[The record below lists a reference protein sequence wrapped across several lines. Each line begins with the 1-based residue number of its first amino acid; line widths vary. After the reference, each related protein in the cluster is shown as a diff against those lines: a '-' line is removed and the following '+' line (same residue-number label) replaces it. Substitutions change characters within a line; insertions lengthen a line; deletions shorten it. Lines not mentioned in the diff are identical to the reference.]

1 MFELSIG
8 FAIAGILMV
17 LEYLICTKLENPLW
31 GGIIPLLILIGT
43 IWIFASGRVPFEL
56 KTVFPFVICN
66 SIFLGEWDNGR
77 KKYVEK
83 KKEEMNKMRAKD
95 I

>member
-56 KTVFPFVICN
+56 KTVFPFIICN
-66 SIFLGEWDNGR
+66 SVFLENGIMAERNMTKR
-77 KKYVEK
+77 KKK
-83 KKEEMNKMRAKD
+83 K
-95 I
+95 